1 VHSRFGCV
9 PLAHVQDACDAHVF
23 LMESPRAEAG
33 RYLCA
38 AGGHRMA
45 EVARLLASRYAPFKP
60 TERHVVVRLDRW
72 VFHGF

>member
-1 VHSRFGCV
+1 
-9 PLAHVQDACDAHVF
+9 
-23 LMESPRAEAG
+23 MESPRAEAG